1 MAENKRYD
9 PSALPG
15 ALALGGIG
23 ATALYLGRRKIPFL
37 NQLIKMNKLK
47 APSTPARPV
56 TMDKVTETLATAQT
70 PTVQSM
76 ELVAQTPKAV
86 QHAKDYRATMDLIQ
100 AKSIKLPL
108 SQGSGKGRFGSSL
121 YDWVAQ
127 HPSLKP
133 LPAKIWADQLKKSQK
148 LSEFK
153 SGNPGYQG
161 IRMNVSRKEIE
172 DANIAYFNKENELVG
187 GFLNTAAKAN
197 MEVHKTDLLK
207 MIINSPAVNLKV
219 KRFEY
224 ITNPAAE
231 ISPIMKD
238 SQTLLKK
245 MYDKINIQQPSAGGT
260 VGEGNLFFTNKNK
273 VLDKIAEL
281 QKDLGVI
288 EQRVQK
294 DFQHAENIT
303 NHVENVKSAGTQI
316 KSIEKL
322 VTDINKQFAKINMQ
336 PIANQAEIKALQTRN
351 LSLMRK
357 LGREKTQNQ
366 SPRYGVGDHQTYTM
380 HGDERY
386 IEDVIYYPKKIPY
399 NRNVSPSHYET
410 VKDTDFMNQIYH
422 TRYGMRTVGG
432 PERNKAFVLHE
443 AQSDVH
449 QKAYEAM
456 MNYPDKLRVNPFNTE
471 AEFAQATRAL
481 QNIWDKIK
489 VIHTKQWPT
498 YADRK
503 ALRSLREQGEEL
515 RKNTINASNIS
526 QAVAR
531 RSDNTIPFL
540 PMLERDVWG
549 DHLVK
554 HMAKTAA
561 ANDVKWFAIHP
572 VERLHVLKRSGDRS
586 DAIGKMGDWEFY
598 GTATGKGGMPGV
610 KGYSDVKRGNV
621 RVTPTNPKLTAVL
634 PERMIKLA
642 KQYNS
647 EARTIMI
654 SKSDPTKPW
663 KVVQSTSAGPESN
676 ARKLGFRKPVDEHV
690 MAFET
695 EAEAKAFIKEAER
708 INTRAFKIL
717 KLEANDPRL
726 YSEAFGLKI
735 TPDMLEKPFKLYKKT
750 GGLVVDIFK
759 W

>member
-1 MAENKRYD
+1 MAEDKRYE

-15 ALALGGIG
+15 AVGLGGIG
-23 ATALYLGRRKIPFL
+23 AAALYLGRRKIPFL
-37 NQLIKMNKLK
+37 KNLIKMNKLK
-47 APSTPARPV
+47 VPSAQMPSLTV
-56 TMDKVTETLATAQT
+56 DKVTETLATAQT
-70 PTVQSM
+70 PTAQSL

-133 LPAKIWADQLKKSQK
+133 LPAKIWAQQLKNSNK
-148 LSEFK
+148 LSQFK
-153 SGNPGYQG
+153 SNNPGYQN
-161 IRMNVSRKEIE
+161 IRMNVSRKEME
-172 DANIAYFNKENELVG
+172 DANLAYFNKDNELVG

-238 SQTLLKK
+238 AQIMLNQIESKL
-245 MYDKINIQQPSAGGT
+245 MRVES
-260 VGEGNLFFTNKNK
+260 VGAPGLGEKSKYMTRID
-273 VLDKIAEL
+273 VLR
-281 QKDLGVI
+281 KDLAATEQVI
-288 EQRVQK
+288 QK
-294 DFQHAENIT
+294 DFQAAEGIT
-303 NHVENVKSAGTQI
+303 NHIENVKEAGANVKILET
-316 KSIEKL
+316 L
-322 VTDINKQFAKINMQ
+322 VNDINKTLAKSNAQ
-336 PIANQAEIKALQTRN
+336 PIANLAEIKALQARN
-351 LSLMRK
+351 LKLVRK
-357 LGREKTQNQ
+357 LGRENVQNQ
-366 SPRYGVGDHQTYTM
+366 TPRYGVGDHSTYTM

-386 IEDVIYYPKKIPY
+386 IEVVIYYPKKIPY
-399 NRNVSPSHYET
+399 NRNVEPSHFEAL
-410 VKDTDFMNQIYH
+410 KGEEFMNQIYH
-422 TRYGMRTVGG
+422 ARYGMRTVAG
-432 PERNKAFVLHE
+432 PERNKAFVLNE

-456 MNYPDKLRVNPFNTE
+456 MNYPDRLRVNPFNTE

-481 QNIWDKIK
+481 QNIYDKMK
-489 VIHTKQWPT
+489 VIHAKQWPS
-498 YADRK
+498 YADRQ
-503 ALRSLREQGEEL
+503 ALRSLRQQGDEL
-515 RKNTINASNIS
+515 RKNTVNATNIA
-526 QAVAR
+526 QAVAK

-561 ANDVKWFAIHP
+561 ANDVQWFAIHP

-610 KGYSDVKRGNV
+610 KGYSDVHRGNV
-621 RVTPTNPKLTAVL
+621 KVVPTNPKLTAVL

-642 KQYNS
+642 NQYNS
-647 EARTIMI
+647 EARTISI

-663 KVVQSTSAGPESN
+663 KVVESISAGPEST
-676 ARKLGFRKPVDEHV
+676 ARKLGFRKPVDEHI

-695 EAEAKAFIKEAER
+695 EAEAKAFIKGR
-708 INTRAFKIL
+708 DSGLPMKIL

-726 YSEAFGLKI
+726 YSEVFGLKI

>member
-1 MAENKRYD
+1 MAEDKRYE

-15 ALALGGIG
+15 ALGLGGIG
-23 ATALYLGRRKIPFL
+23 AAALYLGRRKIPFL
-37 NQLIKMNKLK
+37 KNLIKMNKLK
-47 APSTPARPV
+47 MPSEPVRPL
-56 TMDKVTETLATAQT
+56 TTDKVTETLATTQT
-70 PTVQSM
+70 PTAQSM

-133 LPAKIWADQLKKSQK
+133 LPAKVWADQLKKSQK
-148 LSEFK
+148 LSEFT
-153 SGNPGYQG
+153 SRNPGYQN

-172 DANIAYFNKENELVG
+172 DANIAYFNKENELIG
-187 GFLNTAAKAN
+187 GFLNTASKAN
-197 MEVHKTDLLK
+197 MDVHKTDLLK

-224 ITNPAAE
+224 ITNPAVE
-231 ISPIMKD
+231 ISPIIKD
-238 SQTLLKK
+238 AQIMLNQIESKLMRVESIGVSGTKANYVTKINDIRTDLKLGEGILKK
-245 MYDKINIQQPSAGGT
+245 EFQY
-260 VGEGNLFFTNKNK
+260 
-273 VLDKIAEL
+273 AE
-281 QKDLGVI
+281 DI
-288 EQRVQK
+288 E
-294 DFQHAENIT
+294 NSIG
-303 NHVENVKSAGTQI
+303 NVKAIGTNI
-316 KSIEKL
+316 KSIETL
-322 VTDINKQFAKINMQ
+322 VNDVNKVLAKSNAQ
-336 PIANQAEIKALQTRN
+336 PIANLAEIKALQARN
-351 LSLMRK
+351 LSLHRK

-366 SPRYGVGDHQTYTM
+366 SPRYGVGDHSTYSM
-380 HGDERY
+380 HGDEKY
-386 IEDVIYYPKKIPY
+386 IEDVIYYPKTIPY
-399 NRNVSPSHYET
+399 NRNIDPTHY
-410 VKDTDFMNQIYH
+410 DTLKGENFVNQIYH
-422 TRYGMRTVGG
+422 ARYGLRTVSG

-456 MNYPDKLRVNPFNTE
+456 VNHPDKLRVNPFNTE

-481 QNIWDKIK
+481 QNIWEKMK
-489 VIHTKQWPT
+489 VIHTKQWPS

-503 ALRSLREQGEEL
+503 ALRSLRQQGDEL
-515 RKNTINASNIS
+515 RKNTVNATNIA
-526 QAVAR
+526 QAVAK

-586 DAIGKMGDWEFY
+586 DSIGKMGDWEFY
-598 GTATGKGGMPGV
+598 GTATGKGGMPGI
-610 KGYSDVKRGNV
+610 KGYSDVHRGNIKV
-621 RVTPTNPKLTAVL
+621 VPTNPKLTAVL

-642 KQYNS
+642 QQYNS
-647 EARTIMI
+647 EARTIAV
-654 SKSDPTKPW
+654 SKSDPMKPW
-663 KVVQSTSAGPESN
+663 KVVQSTAAGPESN

-695 EAEAKAFIKEAER
+695 EAEAIAFVEER
-708 INTRAFKIL
+708 AGSLKIL

-726 YSEAFGLKI
+726 YSEAFGLKV
-735 TPDMLEKPFKLYKKT
+735 TPDMLEKPFKLYKKM

>member
-1 MAENKRYD
+1 MAEDKRYE

-15 ALALGGIG
+15 ALGLGGIG
-23 ATALYLGRRKIPFL
+23 AAALYLGRRKIPFL
-37 NQLIKMNKLK
+37 KNLIKMNKLK
-47 APSTPARPV
+47 APPAPTRPL

-133 LPAKIWADQLKKSQK
+133 LPAKVWADQLKKSQK

-153 SGNPGYQG
+153 SGNPGYQN

-224 ITNPAAE
+224 VTNPVAE
-231 ISPIMKD
+231 SSPIIKD
-238 SQTLLKK
+238 AQIMLNQIESKLMRVESVGAPGLGEKSKYMTRIEALRKDFTK
-245 MYDKINIQQPSAGGT
+245 
-260 VGEGNLFFTNKNK
+260 GEGIIKKEFQY
-273 VLDKIAEL
+273 AE
-281 QKDLGVI
+281 DI
-288 EQRVQK
+288 E
-294 DFQHAENIT
+294 HHIG
-303 NHVENVKSAGTQI
+303 NVKAVGGNVKILET
-316 KSIEKL
+316 L
-322 VTDINKQFAKINMQ
+322 VNDINKTLAKSNAQ
-336 PIANQAEIKALQTRN
+336 PIANVAEIKALQARN

-366 SPRYGVGDHQTYTM
+366 SPRYGVGDHNTYTM
-380 HGDERY
+380 HGDQKY
-386 IEDVIYYPKKIPY
+386 IEDVIYYPKTIPY

-422 TRYGMRTVGG
+422 ARYGMRTVAG

-456 MNYPDKLRVNPFNTE
+456 MNYPDKLRINPFNTE

-481 QNIWDKIK
+481 QAVWDKMK
-489 VIHTKQWPT
+489 VIHAKQWPT
-498 YADRK
+498 IADRK
-503 ALRSLREQGEEL
+503 ALKVLRQEGEEL
-515 RKNTINASNIS
+515 RKNTVNATNIA
-526 QAVAR
+526 QAVAQ

-572 VERLHVLKRSGDRS
+572 VERLHVLKRSGDRK

-610 KGYSDVKRGNV
+610 KGYSDVRRGNV
-621 RVTPTNPKLTAVL
+621 KVTPTNSKMTAVL

-647 EARTIMI
+647 EARTISI

-663 KVVQSTSAGPESN
+663 KVVQSTPAGPESN

-695 EAEAKAFIKEAER
+695 EAEALAFVKEGR
-708 INTRAFKIL
+708 SGLKIL
-717 KLEANDPRL
+717 KLEANDPRI

-735 TPDMLEKPFKLYKKT
+735 TPDMLEKPFKLYKKK

>member
-1 MAENKRYD
+1 MAEDKRYE

-15 ALALGGIG
+15 ALGLGGIA
-23 ATALYLGRRKIPFL
+23 ATAMYLGRRKIPFL
-37 NQLIKMNKLK
+37 KNLIKMNKLK
-47 APSTPARPV
+47 VPSAPIRPL

-133 LPAKIWADQLKKSQK
+133 LPAKVWADQLKKSQK

-153 SGNPGYQG
+153 SRNAGYQN

-187 GFLNTAAKAN
+187 GFLNTAAKVN
-197 MEVHKTDLLK
+197 MDVHKTDLLK

-224 ITNPAAE
+224 ITNPAVE
-231 ISPIMKD
+231 VSPIIKD
-238 SQTLLKK
+238 AQIMLNQIESKLMRVESVGAPGLGEKSKYMTRIDALRKDFAK
-245 MYDKINIQQPSAGGT
+245 
-260 VGEGNLFFTNKNK
+260 GEGIIKKEFQF
-273 VLDKIAEL
+273 AE
-281 QKDLGVI
+281 DI
-288 EQRVQK
+288 E
-294 DFQHAENIT
+294 
-303 NHVENVKSAGTQI
+303 NHIGNVKAVGGNVKILET
-316 KSIEKL
+316 L
-322 VTDINKQFAKINMQ
+322 VNDINKTLAKSNAQ
-336 PIANQAEIKALQTRN
+336 PIANLAEIKTLQSRN

-366 SPRYGVGDHQTYTM
+366 SPRYGVGDHRTYTM

-410 VKDTDFMNQIYH
+410 IKDTDFMNQIYH
-422 TRYGMRTVGG
+422 TRYGMRTVAG

-481 QNIWDKIK
+481 DKIWAEMK
-489 VIHTKQWPT
+489 MIYSKPVPT
-498 YADRK
+498 IADRR
-503 ALRSLREQGEEL
+503 ALRDLRQQGDEL
-515 RKNTINASNIS
+515 RKNTINATNIA
-526 QAVAR
+526 QAVAK

-572 VERLHVLKRSGDRS
+572 VERLHVLKRSGDS
-586 DAIGKMGDWEFY
+586 SGAIGKMGDWEFY
-598 GTATGKGGMPGV
+598 GTATGKGGMPGI
-610 KGYSDVKRGNV
+610 KGYSDVRRGAV
-621 RVTPTNPKLTAVL
+621 KIRPTDPKLTAVL

-647 EARTIMI
+647 EARTIAI

-663 KVVQSTSAGPESN
+663 KVVESISAGPESN

-695 EAEAKAFIKEAER
+695 EAEAIAFVKDGR
-708 INTRAFKIL
+708 GSL
-717 KLEANDPRL
+717 KVIRLEANDPRL

-735 TPDMLEKPFKLYKKT
+735 TPDMLEKPFKLYKKK

>member
-1 MAENKRYD
+1 MAEDKRYE

-15 ALALGGIG
+15 AVGLGGIG
-23 ATALYLGRRKIPFL
+23 AAALYLGRRKIPFL
-37 NQLIKMNKLK
+37 KNLIQMNKLK
-47 APSTPARPV
+47 VPSAPARPL

-133 LPAKIWADQLKKSQK
+133 LPAKVWAEQLRNSNRLSQ
-148 LSEFK
+148 FK
-153 SGNPGYQG
+153 SNNPGYQN
-161 IRMNVSRKEIE
+161 IRMNVSRKEME
-172 DANIAYFNKENELVG
+172 DANLAYFNKENELVG

-238 SQTLLKK
+238 AQIMLNQMESKL
-245 MYDKINIQQPSAGGT
+245 MRVES
-260 VGEGNLFFTNKNK
+260 VGAPGLGEKSKYITR
-273 VLDKIAEL
+273 IEEL
-281 QKDLGVI
+281 RKDLARS
-288 EQRVQK
+288 EQLIQRE
-294 DFQHAENIT
+294 FQHAESIT
-303 NHVENVKSAGTQI
+303 NHIENVKEAGANVKILET
-316 KSIEKL
+316 L
-322 VTDINKQFAKINMQ
+322 VNDINKTLAKSNAQ
-336 PIANQAEIKALQTRN
+336 PIANLAEIKALQARN
-351 LSLMRK
+351 LKLVRK
-357 LGREKTQNQ
+357 LGRENVENQ
-366 SPRYGVGDHQTYTM
+366 TPRYGVGDHQTYTM

-399 NRNVSPSHYET
+399 GRNVDPSHFET
-410 VKDTDFMNQIYH
+410 LKGENFMNQIYH
-422 TRYGMRTVGG
+422 ARYGMRTVSG

-456 MNYPDKLRVNPFNTE
+456 MNYPNKKRINPFNTE
-471 AEFAQATRAL
+471 AEFASATRAL
-481 QNIWDKIK
+481 DKIWAEMK
-489 VIHTKQWPT
+489 MIYNKPRPT
-498 YADRK
+498 IADRR
-503 ALRSLREQGEEL
+503 ALRDLREQGDEL
-515 RKNTINASNIS
+515 RKSTINATNIA
-526 QAVAR
+526 QAVAK

-610 KGYSDVKRGNV
+610 KGYSDVRRSNV
-621 RVTPTNPKLTAVL
+621 KVRPTNPKLTAVL

-695 EAEAKAFIKEAER
+695 EAEAKAFIKNAEGGL
-708 INTRAFKIL
+708 KIL

>member
-1 MAENKRYD
+1 MAEDKRYE

-15 ALALGGIG
+15 ALGLGGIG
-23 ATALYLGRRKIPFL
+23 AAALYLGRRKIPFL
-37 NQLIKMNKLK
+37 KNLIQMNKLK
-47 APSTPARPV
+47 VPSAPIRPLTV
-56 TMDKVTETLATAQT
+56 DKVTETLATAQT

-133 LPAKIWADQLKKSQK
+133 LPAKVWAEQLKKSQK

-153 SGNPGYQG
+153 SRNPGYQN

-197 MEVHKTDLLK
+197 MDVHKTDLLK

-224 ITNPAAE
+224 ITNPVAE
-231 ISPIMKD
+231 VSPIIKD
-238 SQTLLKK
+238 AQIMLNQIESKLMRVESVGAPGLGEKSKYMTRIEALRK
-245 MYDKINIQQPSAGGT
+245 DFSH
-260 VGEGNLFFTNKNK
+260 GEGLIKKEFQF
-273 VLDKIAEL
+273 AE
-281 QKDLGVI
+281 DI
-288 EQRVQK
+288 E
-294 DFQHAENIT
+294 
-303 NHVENVKSAGTQI
+303 NHIGNVKAVGGNVKILET
-316 KSIEKL
+316 L
-322 VTDINKQFAKINMQ
+322 VNDINKTLAKSNAQ
-336 PIANQAEIKALQTRN
+336 PIANLAEIKALQTRN

-399 NRNVSPSHYET
+399 NRNVSPGHY
-410 VKDTDFMNQIYH
+410 DTIKGEDFMNQIYH
-422 TRYGMRTVGG
+422 TRYGMRTVAG

-449 QKAYEAM
+449 QKAYEAIV
-456 MNYPDKLRVNPFNTE
+456 NAKEKGLSGERINPFNTE

-481 QNIWDKIK
+481 QAVWDKIK
-489 VIHTKQWPT
+489 VLHAKQWPT

-503 ALRSLREQGEEL
+503 ALISLRQQGDEL
-515 RKNTINASNIS
+515 RKNTINATNIA
-526 QAVAR
+526 QAVAK

-572 VERLHVLKRSGDRS
+572 VERLHVLKRSGDKS

-610 KGYSDVKRGNV
+610 KGYSDVKRGGDV
-621 RVTPTNPKLTAVL
+621 IRPTDPKLTAVL

-647 EARTIMI
+647 EARTISI

-663 KVVQSTSAGPESN
+663 KIVTSRSAGPESN
-676 ARKLGFRKPVDEHV
+676 ARKLGFRKPVDEHL

-695 EAEAKAFIKEAER
+695 EAEAKQFMARQFR
-708 INTRAFKIL
+708 STTGLKIL

-735 TPDMLEKPFKLYKKT
+735 TPDMLEKPFKLYKKK

>member
-1 MAENKRYD
+1 MAEDKRYE

-15 ALALGGIG
+15 ALGLGGIG
-23 ATALYLGRRKIPFL
+23 AAALYLGRRKIPFL
-37 NQLIKMNKLK
+37 KNLIKMNKLK
-47 APSTPARPV
+47 APPAPTRPL

-133 LPAKIWADQLKKSQK
+133 LPAKVWADQLKKSQK

-153 SGNPGYQG
+153 SGNPGYQN

-224 ITNPAAE
+224 VTNPVAE
-231 ISPIMKD
+231 SSPIIKD
-238 SQTLLKK
+238 AQIMLNQIESKLMRVESVGAPGLGEKSKYMTRIEALRKDFTK
-245 MYDKINIQQPSAGGT
+245 
-260 VGEGNLFFTNKNK
+260 GEGIIKKEFQY
-273 VLDKIAEL
+273 AE
-281 QKDLGVI
+281 DI
-288 EQRVQK
+288 E
-294 DFQHAENIT
+294 HHIG
-303 NHVENVKSAGTQI
+303 NVKAVGGNVKILET
-316 KSIEKL
+316 L
-322 VTDINKQFAKINMQ
+322 VNDINKTLAKSNAQ
-336 PIANQAEIKALQTRN
+336 PIANVAEIKALQARN

-366 SPRYGVGDHQTYTM
+366 SPRYGVGDHNTYTM
-380 HGDERY
+380 HGDQKY
-386 IEDVIYYPKKIPY
+386 IEDVIYYPKTIPY

-422 TRYGMRTVGG
+422 ARYGMRTGAG

-456 MNYPDKLRVNPFNTE
+456 MNYPDKLRINPFNTE

-481 QNIWDKIK
+481 QAVWDKMK
-489 VIHTKQWPT
+489 VIHAKQWPT
-498 YADRK
+498 IADRK
-503 ALRSLREQGEEL
+503 ALKVLRQEGDEL
-515 RKNTINASNIS
+515 RKNTVNATNIA
-526 QAVAR
+526 QAVAQ

-572 VERLHVLKRSGDRS
+572 VERLHVLKRSGDR
-586 DAIGKMGDWEFY
+586 WNRY
-598 GTATGKGGMPGV
+598 G
-610 KGYSDVKRGNV
+610 
-621 RVTPTNPKLTAVL
+621 
-634 PERMIKLA
+634 
-642 KQYNS
+642 
-647 EARTIMI
+647 
-654 SKSDPTKPW
+654 
-663 KVVQSTSAGPESN
+663 
-676 ARKLGFRKPVDEHV
+676 
-690 MAFET
+690 
-695 EAEAKAFIKEAER
+695 
-708 INTRAFKIL
+708 
-717 KLEANDPRL
+717 
-726 YSEAFGLKI
+726 
-735 TPDMLEKPFKLYKKT
+735 
-750 GGLVVDIFK
+750 
-759 W
+759 